1 MITHYDDLEPEDL
14 SLLNQNINKSLKS
27 ACKARMRGYQE
38 KMMICANELKPVYQ
52 RNQFQY
58 EDRDAFCS
66 RPNQHDM
73 LQGVYNLEDIDSD
86 YESAR
91 DFFKRTKVKL
101 RRPIIS
107 REVDIQQLPRR
118 SYDNRKNRN
127 ILNNNSSNSN
137 ESDESSDSSSTNQQ
151 IENPPQSEIHS
162 QRSHL
167 NQVNGSQFG
176 LPGAPFEEFNSQLV
190 GNMLVPQD
198 NPLNPQGNNGQI
210 IPLQEQ
216 QGNNGNRNGRGAHN
230 PMEQRNDMHRNRN
243 QRNNNNNNN
252 QNNNNQNNNNQN
264 NNIVRFQPVD
274 EPGIY
279 LKIST
284 FNQYMNGFVGSINQ
298 GMRQV
303 EQNIHSDM
311 QNMEERLNHNIHSD
325 MQNMEERLNHNMQ
338 NLEERLNQKIDRII
352 HLLNG
357 H

>member
-252 QNNNNQNNNNQN
+252 QNNN
-264 NNIVRFQPVD
+264 IVRFQPVD

-311 QNMEERLNHNIHSD
+311 QNMEERLN
-325 MQNMEERLNHNMQ
+325 
-338 NLEERLNQKIDRII
+338 QKIDRII

>member
-167 NQVNGSQFG
+167 SQVNGSQFG

-252 QNNNNQNNNNQN
+252 QNNN
-264 NNIVRFQPVD
+264 IVRFQPVD
-274 EPGIY
+274 ESGIY

-311 QNMEERLNHNIHSD
+311 QNMEERLN
-325 MQNMEERLNHNMQ
+325 
-338 NLEERLNQKIDRII
+338 QKIDRII

>member
-167 NQVNGSQFG
+167 SQVNGSQFG

-252 QNNNNQNNNNQN
+252 QNNN
-264 NNIVRFQPVD
+264 IVRFQPVD

-311 QNMEERLNHNIHSD
+311 QNMEERLNK
-325 MQNMEERLNHNMQ
+325 
-338 NLEERLNQKIDRII
+338 KIDRII

>member
-167 NQVNGSQFG
+167 SQVNGSQFG

-252 QNNNNQNNNNQN
+252 QNNNNQNNN
-264 NNIVRFQPVD
+264 IVRFQPVD

-311 QNMEERLNHNIHSD
+311 QNMEERLN
-325 MQNMEERLNHNMQ
+325 
-338 NLEERLNQKIDRII
+338 QKIDRII

>member
-252 QNNNNQNNNNQN
+252 QNNNNQNNN
-264 NNIVRFQPVD
+264 IVRFQPVD

-311 QNMEERLNHNIHSD
+311 QNMEERLN
-325 MQNMEERLNHNMQ
+325 
-338 NLEERLNQKIDRII
+338 QKIDRII

>member
-1 MITHYDDLEPEDL
+1 
-14 SLLNQNINKSLKS
+14 
-27 ACKARMRGYQE
+27 MRGYQE

-167 NQVNGSQFG
+167 SQVNGSQFG

-252 QNNNNQNNNNQN
+252 QNNNNQNNN
-264 NNIVRFQPVD
+264 IVRFQPVD

-311 QNMEERLNHNIHSD
+311 QN
-325 MQNMEERLNHNMQ
+325 
-338 NLEERLNQKIDRII
+338 LEERLNQKIDRII

>member
-1 MITHYDDLEPEDL
+1 
-14 SLLNQNINKSLKS
+14 
-27 ACKARMRGYQE
+27 
-38 KMMICANELKPVYQ
+38 
-52 RNQFQY
+52 
-58 EDRDAFCS
+58 
-66 RPNQHDM
+66 
-73 LQGVYNLEDIDSD
+73 
-86 YESAR
+86 
-91 DFFKRTKVKL
+91 
-101 RRPIIS
+101 
-107 REVDIQQLPRR
+107 
-118 SYDNRKNRN
+118 
-127 ILNNNSSNSN
+127 
-137 ESDESSDSSSTNQQ
+137 
-151 IENPPQSEIHS
+151 
-162 QRSHL
+162 
-167 NQVNGSQFG
+167 
-176 LPGAPFEEFNSQLV
+176 
-190 GNMLVPQD
+190 MLVPQD

-252 QNNNNQNNNNQN
+252 QNNNNQNNN
-264 NNIVRFQPVD
+264 IVRFQPVD

-311 QNMEERLNHNIHSD
+311 QN
-325 MQNMEERLNHNMQ
+325 
-338 NLEERLNQKIDRII
+338 LEERLNQKIDRII

>member
-151 IENPPQSEIHS
+151 IENPPQNEIHS

-167 NQVNGSQFG
+167 SQVNGSQFG

-252 QNNNNQNNNNQN
+252 QNNNNQNNN
-264 NNIVRFQPVD
+264 IVRFQPVD

-311 QNMEERLNHNIHSD
+311 QNMEERLN
-325 MQNMEERLNHNMQ
+325 
-338 NLEERLNQKIDRII
+338 QKIDRII

>member
-264 NNIVRFQPVD
+264 NNNQNNNNQNNNNQNNNNQNNNIVRFQPVD

-311 QNMEERLNHNIHSD
+311 QNMEERLN
-325 MQNMEERLNHNMQ
+325 
-338 NLEERLNQKIDRII
+338 QKIDRII

>member
-264 NNIVRFQPVD
+264 NNNQNNNIVRFQPVD

-284 FNQYMNGFVGSINQ
+284 FNQYMNGFVESINQ

-311 QNMEERLNHNIHSD
+311 RQVEQNIHSD
-325 MQNMEERLNHNMQ
+325 MQ

>member
-264 NNIVRFQPVD
+264 NNNQNNNIVRFQPVD

-311 QNMEERLNHNIHSD
+311 QNMEERLN
-325 MQNMEERLNHNMQ
+325 
-338 NLEERLNQKIDRII
+338 QKIDRII

>member
-1 MITHYDDLEPEDL
+1 MITRYDDLEPEDL

-66 RPNQHDM
+66 QPNQHDM
-73 LQGVYNLEDIDSD
+73 LQGVNNLEDVDSD

-167 NQVNGSQFG
+167 SQVNGSQFG

-252 QNNNNQNNNNQN
+252 QNNN
-264 NNIVRFQPVD
+264 IVRFQPVD

-311 QNMEERLNHNIHSD
+311 QNMEERLN
-325 MQNMEERLNHNMQ
+325 
-338 NLEERLNQKIDRII
+338 QKIDRII

>member
-38 KMMICANELKPVYQ
+38 RMMICANELKPVYQ

-66 RPNQHDM
+66 QPNQHDM
-73 LQGVYNLEDIDSD
+73 LQGVNNLEDVDSD

-91 DFFKRTKVKL
+91 DYFKRTKVKL

-118 SYDNRKNRN
+118 SYDNRRNRN
-127 ILNNNSSNSN
+127 IQNHNSANSN
-137 ESDESSDSSSTNQQ
+137 ESDESSDSGTTNQQ
-151 IENPPQSEIHS
+151 IDNPPQSEIHS

-167 NQVNGSQFG
+167 SQVNGSQFS
-176 LPGAPFEEFNSQLV
+176 LPGAPFEEFNSQV
-190 GNMLVPQD
+190 EGNMMVPQD

-216 QGNNGNRNGRGAHN
+216 QGNNGNGNGRDAHN
-230 PMEQRNDMHRNRN
+230 PMEQRNAMHRNRN

-252 QNNNNQNNNNQN
+252 QNND
-264 NNIVRFQPVD
+264 IVRFHQVD
-274 EPGIY
+274 EPGTY

-284 FNQYMNGFVGSINQ
+284 FNQYMSRFVGRINQ
-298 GMRQV
+298 GMHQV
-303 EQNIHSDM
+303 EQNLHSDM
-311 QNMEERLNHNIHSD
+311 QNMEDRLN
-325 MQNMEERLNHNMQ
+325 ERIDRMD
-338 NLEERLNQKIDRII
+338 ERIDRMDERIDRMDKKIDKMDKKIDKMDKKIERMINM
-352 HLLNG
+352 LNG
-357 H
+357 E

>member
-151 IENPPQSEIHS
+151 IENPPQNEIHS

-167 NQVNGSQFG
+167 SQVNGSQFG

-264 NNIVRFQPVD
+264 NNIVRFHRVN
-274 EPGIY
+274 EPGKY

-284 FNQYMNGFVGSINQ
+284 FNRYMNRFVGRINQGINQ

-311 QNMEERLNHNIHSD
+311 QNMEERLN
-325 MQNMEERLNHNMQ
+325 
-338 NLEERLNQKIDRII
+338 QKIDRII

>member
-167 NQVNGSQFG
+167 SQVNGSQFG

-252 QNNNNQNNNNQN
+252 QNNN
-264 NNIVRFQPVD
+264 IVRFHRVD
-274 EPGIY
+274 EPGTY

-284 FNQYMNGFVGSINQ
+284 FNRYMNRFVGRINQGINQ

-303 EQNIHSDM
+303 EQT
-311 QNMEERLNHNIHSD
+311 IHSD

>member
-252 QNNNNQNNNNQN
+252 QNNN
-264 NNIVRFQPVD
+264 IVRFHRVN
-274 EPGIY
+274 EPGKY

-284 FNQYMNGFVGSINQ
+284 FNRYMNRFVGRINQGINQ

-303 EQNIHSDM
+303 EQTIHSDM
-311 QNMEERLNHNIHSD
+311 QNMEERLNQRIDSDMQNIHSD
-325 MQNMEERLNHNMQ
+325 MRNMEERLNK
-338 NLEERLNQKIDRII
+338 RIDTII

>member
-252 QNNNNQNNNNQN
+252 QNNNNQNNN
-264 NNIVRFQPVD
+264 IVRFQPVD

-311 QNMEERLNHNIHSD
+311 QN
-325 MQNMEERLNHNMQ
+325 
-338 NLEERLNQKIDRII
+338 LEERLNQKIDRII

>member
-1 MITHYDDLEPEDL
+1 
-14 SLLNQNINKSLKS
+14 
-27 ACKARMRGYQE
+27 
-38 KMMICANELKPVYQ
+38 
-52 RNQFQY
+52 
-58 EDRDAFCS
+58 
-66 RPNQHDM
+66 
-73 LQGVYNLEDIDSD
+73 
-86 YESAR
+86 
-91 DFFKRTKVKL
+91 
-101 RRPIIS
+101 
-107 REVDIQQLPRR
+107 
-118 SYDNRKNRN
+118 
-127 ILNNNSSNSN
+127 
-137 ESDESSDSSSTNQQ
+137 
-151 IENPPQSEIHS
+151 
-162 QRSHL
+162 
-167 NQVNGSQFG
+167 
-176 LPGAPFEEFNSQLV
+176 
-190 GNMLVPQD
+190 MLVPQD

-252 QNNNNQNNNNQN
+252 QNNN
-264 NNIVRFQPVD
+264 IVRFQPVD

-311 QNMEERLNHNIHSD
+311 QNMEERLNK
-325 MQNMEERLNHNMQ
+325 
-338 NLEERLNQKIDRII
+338 KIDRII

>member
-118 SYDNRKNRN
+118 SYDNFRKRN

-167 NQVNGSQFG
+167 SQVNGSQFG

-252 QNNNNQNNNNQN
+252 QNNN
-264 NNIVRFQPVD
+264 IVRFQPVD
-274 EPGIY
+274 ESGIY

-311 QNMEERLNHNIHSD
+311 QNMEERLN
-325 MQNMEERLNHNMQ
+325 
-338 NLEERLNQKIDRII
+338 QKIDRII

>member
-66 RPNQHDM
+66 QPNQHDM

-118 SYDNRKNRN
+118 SYDNFRKRN

-167 NQVNGSQFG
+167 SQVNGSQFG
-176 LPGAPFEEFNSQLV
+176 LPGAPFEEFNSQLE

-252 QNNNNQNNNNQN
+252 QNNN
-264 NNIVRFQPVD
+264 IVRFHRVD
-274 EPGIY
+274 EPGTY

-284 FNQYMNGFVGSINQ
+284 FNRYMNRFVGRINQ

-303 EQNIHSDM
+303 EQT
-311 QNMEERLNHNIHSD
+311 IHSD

>member
-151 IENPPQSEIHS
+151 IENPPQNEIHS

-167 NQVNGSQFG
+167 SQVNGSQFG

-264 NNIVRFQPVD
+264 NNNQNNNIVRFQPVD

-311 QNMEERLNHNIHSD
+311 QNMEERLN
-325 MQNMEERLNHNMQ
+325 
-338 NLEERLNQKIDRII
+338 QKIDRII

>member
-137 ESDESSDSSSTNQQ
+137 ESDESSDPSSTNQQ

-243 QRNNNNNNN
+243 QRNN

-311 QNMEERLNHNIHSD
+311 QNMEERLN
-325 MQNMEERLNHNMQ
+325 
-338 NLEERLNQKIDRII
+338 QKIDRII

>member
-252 QNNNNQNNNNQN
+252 QNNN
-264 NNIVRFQPVD
+264 IVRFHRVD
-274 EPGIY
+274 EPGKY

-284 FNQYMNGFVGSINQ
+284 FNRYMNRFVGRINQ

-303 EQNIHSDM
+303 EQTIHSDM
-311 QNMEERLNHNIHSD
+311 QNMEERLNQRIDSDMQNIHSD
-325 MQNMEERLNHNMQ
+325 MRNMEERLNK
-338 NLEERLNQKIDRII
+338 RIDTII

>member
-52 RNQFQY
+52 RNRFQY

-66 RPNQHDM
+66 QPNQHDM

-176 LPGAPFEEFNSQLV
+176 LPGAPFEEFNSQLE

-216 QGNNGNRNGRGAHN
+216 QGNNGNRKGRGAHN

-243 QRNNNNNNN
+243 QRNNN
-252 QNNNNQNNNNQN
+252 NNNNQN

-311 QNMEERLNHNIHSD
+311 QNMEERLNHN
-325 MQNMEERLNHNMQ
+325 MQ

>member
-151 IENPPQSEIHS
+151 IENPPQNEIHS

-167 NQVNGSQFG
+167 SQVNGSQFG

-264 NNIVRFQPVD
+264 NNNQNNNNQNNNNQNNNIVRFQPVD

-311 QNMEERLNHNIHSD
+311 QNMEERLN
-325 MQNMEERLNHNMQ
+325 
-338 NLEERLNQKIDRII
+338 QKIDRII

>member
-264 NNIVRFQPVD
+264 NNNQNNNNQNNNIVRFQPVD

-311 QNMEERLNHNIHSD
+311 QNMEERLN
-325 MQNMEERLNHNMQ
+325 
-338 NLEERLNQKIDRII
+338 QKIDRII

>member
-66 RPNQHDM
+66 QPNQHDM

-118 SYDNRKNRN
+118 SYDNFRKRN

-167 NQVNGSQFG
+167 SQVNGSQFG
-176 LPGAPFEEFNSQLV
+176 LPGAPFEEFNSQLE

-252 QNNNNQNNNNQN
+252 QNNN
-264 NNIVRFQPVD
+264 IVRFHRVD
-274 EPGIY
+274 EPGTY

-311 QNMEERLNHNIHSD
+311 QNMEERLNHN
-325 MQNMEERLNHNMQ
+325 MQ